1 MSVLYLIRHAQ
12 AGPRH
17 KYDRLSDLG
26 RIQAGLLG
34 EHLASSKVKFA
45 AVYSG
50 ELERQVETALAINQ
64 AYKVAGHPFPEI
76 SKDPRWN
83 EFDLGDVYRAMA
95 NQLARDDPRFK
106 QEYDHMMAVLEDEN
120 HEVHR
125 RHNYCDTAVVR
136 AWTEKRHPY
145 DGESWEQFQSRILSP
160 LDTLSRHESG
170 EKIAVITSATP
181 IGVWVGRVLETS
193 ERMMWRLAGV
203 TFNAGVTTLRISG
216 QESRLFTF
224 NSVAHLPD
232 GDLRSFR

>member
-26 RIQAGLLG
+26 RIQARLLG
-34 EHLASSKVKFA
+34 EHLASCKVKFA

-50 ELERQVETALAINQ
+50 ELERQVETARAIRQ
-64 AYKVAGHPFPEI
+64 AYESSGQNLPEI
-76 SKDPRWN
+76 SKDSRWN

-95 NQLARDDPRFK
+95 NRLARDDPRFK
-106 QEYDHMMAVLEDEN
+106 REYDQMMAVLEDEN
-120 HEVHR
+120 HGVHR

-136 AWTEKRHPY
+136 AWTEERYPY
-145 DGESWEQFQSRILSP
+145 DGESWRQFQFRTLSP
-160 LDTLSRHESG
+160 LDTLSQHKSG
-170 EKIAVITSATP
+170 EKLAVVTSATP
-181 IGVWVGRVLETS
+181 IGVWAGRALDTS
-193 ERMMWRLAGV
+193 DRMMCRLAGV
-203 TFNAGVTTLRISG
+203 TFNAGFTTFRISG

-224 NSVAHLPD
+224 NSVQHLPD

>member
-1 MSVLYLIRHAQ
+1 MLYLIRHAQ

-17 KYDRLSDLG
+17 KYDQLSDRG
-26 RIQAGLLG
+26 RVQARLLG
-34 EHLASSKVKFA
+34 EHLASSKVSFA

-50 ELERQVETALAINQ
+50 ELERQAETARGVRR
-64 AYKVAGHPFPEI
+64 AYESSGQDFPEI
-76 SKDPRWN
+76 SMDSRWN

-95 NQLARDDPRFK
+95 TRLARDDPRFK

-120 HEVHR
+120 HEIHR

-160 LDTLSRHESG
+160 LDTLSQHESG

-181 IGVWVGRVLETS
+181 IGVWVGRALETS
-193 ERMMWRLAGV
+193 DRMMWRLAGA

>member
-17 KYDRLSDLG
+17 KYDRLSDRG
-26 RIQAGLLG
+26 RLQARLLG
-34 EHLASSKVKFA
+34 EHLASSKVRFT

-50 ELERQVETALAINQ
+50 ELERQVETAHGVRG
-64 AYKVAGHPFPEI
+64 AYESCGQDFPEI
-76 SKDPRWN
+76 ATDSRWN

-95 NQLARDDPRFK
+95 DHLAQDDPRFK
-106 QEYDHMMAVLEDEN
+106 REYEHMMEVLEDED
-120 HEVHR
+120 HDVHR

-136 AWTEKRHPY
+136 AWTEGRHPY
-145 DGESWEQFQSRILSP
+145 DGESWQQFQSRILSP

-181 IGVWVGRVLETS
+181 IGIWAGRALETS
-193 ERMMWRLAGV
+193 DRMVWRLAGAA
-203 TFNAGVTTLRISG
+203 FNAGVTTFRVSEG
-216 QESRLFTF
+216 GVRLFTF
-224 NSVAHLPD
+224 NSIQHLPD